1 MKGFLVLGLL
11 IVAGASNAQ
20 LFYTGGTAGEDFD
33 AITTTT
39 INNYFSTTVGQQS
52 VITGSTFEGTKI
64 GGTGTTAMNLIA
76 DAGVSATGAIH
87 SLGQDASA
95 ERALGLLAS
104 GTNIGGVGVN
114 IVNASGS
121 ALASMTVSFKQENWR
136 TSTSTLNIMAAAWGR
151 TGGGMTATDF
161 ITSAAMTPVND
172 LDLVGPAPVA
182 SNGALN
188 GNDPINRFTRSHT
201 FTFATPLAVGDSL
214 FVRWLDVNDT
224 GNDASLG
231 LDECRFEGTPVPE
244 PATLAAL
251 GIGAVA
257 MIRRR
262 RSK

>member
-1 MKGFLVLGLL
+1 MKKILVLSLL
-11 IVAGASNAQ
+11 AVAGVSNAQ

-33 AITTTT
+33 MITTSTV
-39 INNYFSTTVGQQS
+39 NNYFSTTVGQQS
-52 VITGSTFEGTKI
+52 VIAGSTFEGTKI
-64 GGTGTTAMNLIA
+64 GGTGTAAMNLIA

-87 SLGQDASA
+87 SLGQDGSS

-104 GTNIGGVGVN
+104 GTNIGGIGVN

-172 LDLVGPAPVA
+172 LDLVGPSPVA

-201 FTFATPLAVGDSL
+201 FTFATPLGVGESL
-214 FVRWLDVNDT
+214 YVRWLDVNDT
-224 GNDASLG
+224 GNDASLA
-231 LDECRFEGTPVPE
+231 LDECRITAEPVPE

-251 GIGAVA
+251 GLGTLALV
-257 MIRRR
+257 RRR
-262 RSK
+262 RAK